1 MLAVNKQE
9 ISYFFNVRKI
19 LIFLIPHISLCQT
32 AIHILW
38 KRHNVAKPAVFKLTA
53 TMSSVTVL
61 LLLSIFAYYSNVCLL
76 HTVSCL
82 NVWHKIVFIFHS
94 NILHFKQYFSNAS
107 HLSLYV
113 YQRRK
118 KHYFYVLCTVMITTT
133 TTKKESVYHV
143 LRWMNPKNPKSLY
156 SGCDILSFNQQTVHE
171 VQRQWRTSSSR
182 RSGIL
187 KFTVYS
193 VLDWVAF
200 ILEGDQCLWHFL
212 NVCVH
217 ILFLMLFCYEVLF
230 FIIFV
235 WQRSTPI
242 CERIHK

>member
-1 MLAVNKQE
+1 
-9 ISYFFNVRKI
+9 
-19 LIFLIPHISLCQT
+19 
-32 AIHILW
+32 
-38 KRHNVAKPAVFKLTA
+38 
-53 TMSSVTVL
+53 MSSVNVL

-118 KHYFYVLCTVMITTT
+118 KNPKTLFLCFVYSHDNNNNN
-133 TTKKESVYHV
+133 KNESVYHV

-171 VQRQWRTSSSR
+171 VQRQRRTSSSR

-193 VLDWVAF
+193 FLDWVAF
-200 ILEGDQCLWHFL
+200 IL
-212 NVCVH
+212 
-217 ILFLMLFCYEVLF
+217 
-230 FIIFV
+230 
-235 WQRSTPI
+235 
-242 CERIHK
+242 